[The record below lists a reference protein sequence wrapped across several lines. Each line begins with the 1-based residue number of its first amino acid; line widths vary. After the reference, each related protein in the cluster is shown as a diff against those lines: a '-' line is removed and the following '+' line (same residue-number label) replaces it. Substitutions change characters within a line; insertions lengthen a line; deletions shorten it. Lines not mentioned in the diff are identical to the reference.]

1 MVARIDALGAPG
13 HIPSTKGD
21 RVMRVKFRCISLSGE
36 FVYDGFI
43 GGKHIGSC
51 RIIAGTKQEARQ
63 RAIIAL
69 KEYAERQA

>member
-1 MVARIDALGAPG
+1 
-13 HIPSTKGD
+13 
-21 RVMRVKFRCISLSGE
+21 MRVKFRCISLSGE